1 MQLVGTDHA
10 YATLLAPSLQE
21 CSGLGIFT
29 QRQALE
35 FCGSKV
41 RAATR
46 QGGGGGGGG
55 GGYTGRYGIWRFPN
69 PDTLFQAPFVT
80 STAVIKRKCTT
91 YITYALFYRSW

>member
-46 QGGGGGGGG
+46 QGGGGG
-55 GGYTGRYGIWRFPN
+55 YTGRYGLGRFPN

-91 YITYALFYRSW
+91 YITSALFYL